1 VLAFRFAAG
10 VVAGD
15 FSALIFLHGDHD
27 DDGTPMFDA
36 LRFPEEEVDQRYE
49 TTLVKTFSGP

>member
-1 VLAFRFAAG
+1 VLAFRFAAGVAG

-27 DDGTPMFDA
+27 DSHF
-36 LRFPEEEVDQRYE
+36 
-49 TTLVKTFSGP
+49 